1 MKSRRF
7 LMPCLAWIG
16 IWLFWLVATYRF
28 HPTFSLALI
37 VTSSLVAAY
46 ATASFVN
53 HMALMPLLLAK
64 QRRWFYSAS
73 LIATMAVLTA
83 GALAIIRVS
92 YLKQCGP
99 DADPYGV
106 YKHYVIDLLGMA
118 VHVSAAAA
126 INRRLTRAPI
136 RGL

>member
-1 MKSRRF
+1 
-7 LMPCLAWIG
+7 
-16 IWLFWLVATYRF
+16 
-28 HPTFSLALI
+28 
-37 VTSSLVAAY
+37 
-46 ATASFVN
+46 
-53 HMALMPLLLAK
+53 
-64 QRRWFYSAS
+64 
-73 LIATMAVLTA
+73 MAVLTA

-136 RGL
+136 SGT